1 VKKKIVFE
9 DMTMQFNKW
18 TQGIS
23 SREINAQRLSL
34 RDLFDKTM
42 STSQYPNDAKAQKTL
57 PYPISNVLNEL
68 SSLYVNAANS
78 KRLFEQAMQYPLIN
92 KKEKAKASVD
102 TIISKLGNIID
113 EIKQISDSLE
123 NIVD

>member
-1 VKKKIVFE
+1 MKKKIVFE

-42 STSQYPNDAKAQKTL
+42 STSQYPNDTKAPKTL

-102 TIISKLGNIID
+102 TIINKLGNIID

>member
-1 VKKKIVFE
+1 VKRKIVFE

-23 SREINAQRLSL
+23 SREMSAQRLSL

-42 STSQYPNDAKAQKTL
+42 STSQYPNDTKVPKTL
-57 PYPISNVLNEL
+57 PFPISNVLNEL

-92 KKEKAKASVD
+92 KREKAKTSVN
-102 TIISKLGNIID
+102 TIISKLDNIID